1 MKIVIFHDYFGAIGG
16 GEKVVIAL
24 ARALDADIIT
34 TDVDAVAR
42 MDSAVQVTSLGP
54 TIKAPPFKQLSATLK
69 FSSCD
74 YSDEYDFF
82 VFSGNWAHYAAKK
95 HHPNLWYCHTPVRA
109 FYDLYDTF
117 LQRQNLI
124 QRQLY
129 RIWVTAHRKFDQNA
143 VKDLDRIVVNS
154 RNTQKRV
161 KKYYD
166 RDSTLIYPPVDS
178 SKYSCKEY
186 GDFWL
191 SVNRLYPEKRIE
203 LQVEAF
209 RSMPDERLVI
219 VGGYSEGD
227 HAAPY
232 VNRIRRCLPGNVE
245 LYGEISE
252 EELVDLYARCKGFIT
267 TARDEDFG
275 MTPVEAMAAGKP
287 VVAVREGG
295 YCESVI
301 DGVTGLLVDPNA
313 PGLVAAICNIS
324 QDPERFGSACLERS
338 KLFDITLFEEKIR
351 ALVPPMKEL

>member
-1 MKIVIFHDYFGAIGG
+1 MKVAIFHDYFGAIGG

-54 TIKAPPFKQLSATLK
+54 TIKTPPFKQLSATLK

-124 QRQLY
+124 QRQFY
-129 RIWVTAHRKFDQNA
+129 RIWVTAHRKFDQKA
-143 VKDLDRIVVNS
+143 VKDVDRIVTNS
-154 RNTQKRV
+154 QNTRKRI
-161 KKYYD
+161 KKYYS
-166 RDSTLIYPPVDS
+166 RDSTIIYPPVDTS
-178 SKYSCKEY
+178 RYFCKGY

-203 LQVEAF
+203 LQIEAF

-227 HAAPY
+227 HAASY
-232 VNRIRRCLPGNVE
+232 VNSIRRSLPGNVE
-245 LYGEISE
+245 LRGEVSE
-252 EELVDLYARCKGFIT
+252 EELVDLYSRCKGFIT
-267 TARDEDFG
+267 TALDEDFG

-301 DGVTGLLVDPNA
+301 DGVTGFLVPADINA
-313 PGLVAAICNIS
+313 ITRAVEEVSRNPTKYG
-324 QDPERFGSACLERS
+324 EACLARAR
-338 KLFDITLFEEKIR
+338 LFDLSVFADRIR
-351 ALVPPMKEL
+351 RVVNDVS